1 MEWPDFSQ
9 GLAVD
14 GFPERVVR
22 LHVNLLAR
30 KEGNEFV
37 FLTVGLKSLFGG
49 SKEDRGLLQGA
60 GGRGGAGL
68 HGSDGG
74 SAKTK
79 DDLKIAV
86 KNSGVQRVSESIGDL
101 SSTGFPELGVI
112 RVTYSYASHITHHVT
127 V

>member
-30 KEGNEFV
+30 KEGNEFI
-37 FLTVGLKSLFGG
+37 FLAVGPKSLFVC
-49 SKEDRGLLQGA
+49 SKEDQGLLQGA
-60 GGRGGAGL
+60 GGRGEAGL
-68 HGSDGG
+68 PGSDGG

-86 KNSGVQRVSESIGDL
+86 KNSGVQWVSESIGDL
-101 SSTGFPELGVI
+101 SSTGFPKLG
-112 RVTYSYASHITHHVT
+112 VTYSYASHITHHVT